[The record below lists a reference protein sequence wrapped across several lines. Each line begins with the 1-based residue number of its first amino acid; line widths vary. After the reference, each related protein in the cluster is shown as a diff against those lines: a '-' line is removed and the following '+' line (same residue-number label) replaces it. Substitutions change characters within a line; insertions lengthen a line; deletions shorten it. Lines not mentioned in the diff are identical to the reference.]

1 MADDAADGVRRT
13 SDWPHDAAVE
23 AGARWATAVH
33 RAPGVVAK
41 ARTGLATADAR
52 AGLAAT
58 LRVLRSLP
66 VVDLP
71 LSREPAGTELRRW
84 FGGDARVAAWDRG
97 PVAVLRL
104 PATTAEYLTGRPRQA
119 LRTNLTRARRAGLTC
134 TPVTDD
140 AERWATVDVVARLRH
155 QDPAAMVLE
164 RRPTDVRTRVL
175 VARTV
180 EGEAVG
186 LAEFVVDT
194 EVGGLATLVTA
205 PGNPAGAALRSL
217 LHLAVVE
224 QLLAADVRTLVV
236 SGSMLL
242 TSAGTR
248 YHQRRTGFVPARVR
262 LVQTAQP
269 SSARSAGR
277 LAASPGCSSTP
288 GSASGSQ
295 ATPVLSRSST
305 SPEGS
310 RSPVGTASTV
320 V

>member
-1 MADDAADGVRRT
+1 MADGVRRT
-13 SDWPHDAAVE
+13 SDWPEDAAVE
-23 AGARWATAVH
+23 AAAHWASAVH
-33 RAPGVVAK
+33 RAPGAAAK
-41 ARTGLATADAR
+41 ARTGLATAEAR
-52 AGLAAT
+52 AGLLAT

-84 FGGDARVAAWDRG
+84 FGGDARVAVWDRG
-97 PVAVLRL
+97 PVAVLQL
-104 PATTAEYLTGRPRQA
+104 PATTAEYLSGRPRQA
-119 LRTNLTRARRAGLTC
+119 LRTNLTRARKAGLTC

-140 AERWATVDVVARLRH
+140 DERWATVDVVARLRH
-155 QDPAAMVLE
+155 QDPGAMVLE
-164 RRPTDVRTRVL
+164 RRPEDVRTRVL
-175 VARTV
+175 VARTA

-224 QLLAADVRTLVV
+224 HLLAEDVRLLVV

-242 TSAGTR
+242 TPAGTR

-262 LVQTAQP
+262 LVEPAQ
-269 SSARSAGR
+269 SSSTSSAGR
-277 LAASPGCSSTP
+277 LAASPGWSSTP

-295 ATPVLSRSST
+295 ATAVLSRLSTRDDGSS
-305 SPEGS
+305 
-310 RSPVGTASTV
+310 SPVGTASTV

>member
-1 MADDAADGVRRT
+1 MADGARRT
-13 SDWPHDAAVE
+13 SDWPEDAAVE
-23 AGARWATAVH
+23 TAAHWAAAVH
-33 RAPGVVAK
+33 RAAGPAAK
-41 ARTGLATADAR
+41 ARTGLATAEAR
-52 AGLAAT
+52 AGLLAT

-71 LSREPAGTELRRW
+71 LSREPAGSELRRW
-84 FGGDARVAAWDRG
+84 FGGDARAAVWDRG
-97 PVAVLRL
+97 PVAVLQL
-104 PATTAEYLTGRPRQA
+104 PPTTAEYLSGRPRQA
-119 LRTNLTRARRAGLTC
+119 LRTNLTRARKAGLTC

-140 AERWATVDVVARLRH
+140 ERWATVDVVARLRH
-155 QDPAAMVLE
+155 QDPGAMVLE
-164 RRPTDVRTRVL
+164 RRPEDARTRVL
-175 VARTV
+175 VARTA

-224 QLLAADVRTLVV
+224 HLLAEDVRLLVV

-242 TSAGTR
+242 TPAGTR

-262 LVQTAQP
+262 LVEAAQP
-269 SSARSAGR
+269 MSARSAGR

-288 GSASGSQ
+288 GSTSGSH
-295 ATPVLSRSST
+295 ATSVLSRSST
-305 SPEGS
+305 RRDGS
-310 RSPVGTASTV
+310 RSAAGTASTV

>member
-1 MADDAADGVRRT
+1 MAQQADGVRRT
-13 SDWPHDAAVE
+13 SDWPEDAAVE
-23 AGARWATAVH
+23 AAAQWASAVH
-33 RAPGVVAK
+33 RAPGSLAK
-41 ARTGLATADAR
+41 VRTALGDAAAR

-71 LSREPAGTELRRW
+71 LGRGATGTELRRW
-84 FGGDARVAAWDRG
+84 FGGDARVAVWDRG
-97 PVAVLRL
+97 PVAVLQL
-104 PATTAEYLTGRPRQA
+104 PATTAEYLSGRPRQA
-119 LRTNLTRARRAGLTC
+119 LRTNVTRARKAGLTC
-134 TPVTDD
+134 TLVTTD
-140 AERWATVDVVARLRH
+140 AERRASVDVVARLRH

-164 RRPTDVRTRVL
+164 LGLDGVCTRIL
-175 VARTV
+175 VARTA

-186 LAEFVVDT
+186 LAELVLDGQ
-194 EVGGLATLVTA
+194 VGGLATLVTA

-224 QLLAADVRTLVV
+224 HLLAEDVRTLVV

-242 TSAGTR
+242 TAAGTR

-262 LVQTAQP
+262 LVETAQP
-269 SSARSAGR
+269 ISARSEGR
-277 LAASPGCSSTP
+277 LAASPGWSTTP

-295 ATPVLSRSST
+295 ATSVLSRLST
-305 SPEGS
+305 RPEGS